1 MGNGGSEGLELELLH
16 LLSFSIT
23 NGFDNGIEVL
33 LVLRRDVDWLLI
45 RVLMAWT
52 SNWITDSQV
61 SRGCVALILSSVALA
76 LFVLFVHLI
85 SAIKDLLDALIC
97 QHQVFTWPL

>member
-23 NGFDNGIEVL
+23 NRFDNGIEVL
-33 LVLRRDVDWLLI
+33 LVLRRDIDWLLI

-52 SNWITDSQV
+52 SNWITDS
-61 SRGCVALILSSVALA
+61 
-76 LFVLFVHLI
+76 
-85 SAIKDLLDALIC
+85 
-97 QHQVFTWPL
+97 